1 MEVMICFVKMFLL
14 QYLKIVRVWRNYIW
28 LCDFMFCNTYILF
41 FELFTCKALGLGFSY
56 YKLMIYFVIFFGL
69 GSKLEINQAFLA
81 TDTPL
86 LA

>member
-1 MEVMICFVKMFLL
+1 
-14 QYLKIVRVWRNYIW
+14 
-28 LCDFMFCNTYILF
+28 MFCNTYILF